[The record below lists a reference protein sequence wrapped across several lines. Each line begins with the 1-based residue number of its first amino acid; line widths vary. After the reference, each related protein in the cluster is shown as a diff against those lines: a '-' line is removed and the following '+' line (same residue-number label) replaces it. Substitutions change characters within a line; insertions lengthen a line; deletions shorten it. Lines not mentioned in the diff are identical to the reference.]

1 MINHLEDQNDVV
13 VYYFFNRSQLRN
25 ETSVLREFLAQLL
38 GHCHTIPA
46 NVQASIDQLSS
57 NEHEFS
63 TISNLILLFALWVK
77 QLPPVYVILDGL
89 DECGTELLEAML
101 SLSEEFVRTSI
112 RVLISSRS
120 SYRDYFRGRVR
131 QISAVI
137 MESSLVSDIDEYVS
151 RRIAEAGLFTSTKLG
166 AMIQEKIRPETM

>member
-1 MINHLEDQNDVV
+1 VINHLEDQNHIV
-13 VYYFFNRSQLRN
+13 VYYFLNNNKFPNQ
-25 ETSVLREFLAQLL
+25 TSVLREFLAQLL
-38 GHCHTIPA
+38 GHCQNIPA

-57 NEHEFS
+57 NENEFG
-63 TISNLILLFALWVK
+63 TISDLILLFALWVQ

-120 SYRDYFRGRVR
+120 SYRGYFQGRVPN
-131 QISAVI
+131 IWTVTLKTHG
-137 MESSLVSDIDEYVS
+137 ESDIYKYIAG
-151 RRIAEAGLFTSTKLG
+151 RIAEAGLASTKLG
-166 AMIQEKIRPETM
+166 AMIEEKLLPETL